1 MAFPFLSVSFS
12 HLLCVSGLNH
22 NEILTAPRFGGGGFN
37 CRGEEHSQ
45 RHQEGSRAERENN
58 RLNRASRLN
67 WAERRWGGGERG
79 GPRETRAMWQ
89 GDRKQK
95 LGVVGA
101 KPLN

>member
-1 MAFPFLSVSFS
+1 MEEDFTVEVRS
-12 HLLCVSGLNH
+12 
-22 NEILTAPRFGGGGFN
+22 TA
-37 CRGEEHSQ
+37 RGIRKGPE
-45 RHQEGSRAERENN
+45 RERENN

-67 WAERRWGGGERG
+67 WTERKWGGGERG

-95 LGVVGA
+95 LGAVGT